1 VHFYEEF
8 GHAEEV
14 GDCFLDVFDTF
25 DEEIV
30 DCLGG

>member
-1 VHFYEEF
+1 MQFYEEF